1 MEKHADGIVTVA
13 NDRRILM
20 RAKIAKKMDVTP
32 SKRERIGFA
41 VGSWPDPPAE
51 DPLETTG

>member
-41 VGSWPDPPAE
+41 VGS
-51 DPLETTG
+51 